1 MKPELLTRVITNIR
15 DHEGVVD
22 RMYADTLRNVTTGCG
37 HLIATADDATCLD
50 WHRIDRKAT
59 RDEVVADYS
68 GVKYAGRRGTL
79 FLPIEEVDRLLACD
93 LGKFE
98 HILETTFPEF
108 HTYPDSAIVA
118 LFDICFNVGSLRKFP
133 KLTAAVLSGDW
144 STAARESG
152 RPQVSESRNE
162 NTRDQFLSCLLS
174 AAA

>member
-22 RMYADTLRNVTTGCG
+22 RMYLDTVKRVTTGVG
-37 HLIATADDATCLD
+37 HMIATTDDACLFD

-59 RDEVVADYS
+59 RDEIVADYTS
-68 GVKYAGRRGTL
+68 VRYGGKRGSL
-79 FLPIEEVDRLLACD
+79 FLPIEEVDRLLAYD

-108 HTYPDSAIVA
+108 HSFPDGAIVA
-118 LFDICFNVGSLRKFP
+118 LFDLAFNCGSLRKFP
-133 KLTAAVLSGDW
+133 KLTAAVLRGDW
-144 STAARESG
+144 ATAAGESG
-152 RPQVSESRNE
+152 RPQVAETRNQ
-162 NTRDQFLSCLLS
+162 NTRDQFLACLFS